1 MSVQKS
7 EGVTPKVAGA
17 GRKVVPQRDTLWL
30 SGADAINL
38 VFGIIIHVILTR
50 ALLSDDYGTFV
61 LLLDFFHIC
70 VILVDLGLPTLIAR
84 DGARLGNNLGSLT
97 SRVISLQFP
106 LMIMI
111 GLVGAYIGVMMFGG
125 WLVSAL
131 FLAIAAG
138 LQVITYSLRAG
149 MRALGEARWEA
160 IVRVADR
167 GVVALLMVCWAN
179 GTVEQFAQATLFGP
193 IVALGIT
200 GLIWF
205 RRIKPNLEEPSHSI
219 PEINRMGMQEL
230 VNTGL
235 PFLFAS
241 AALVI
246 NVRIEKLLLG
256 LFASPEDVAV
266 FQIAWLGFIAGYG
279 PILSLR
285 AVLLSWFGEVR
296 DDFDKL
302 SHRYRQSSIACVLL
316 CPIGIGIGMVIGP
329 IAFEALFPDYA
340 NVVNKPFLALLFAW
354 LFHAMASPSLALIQV
369 GEKPWNYTRILWAG
383 IALSAAAGLYLIPT
397 QSNSVMAAAVAACLA
412 SFFVFALSYY
422 GVRSGW
428 ATPFKD

>member
-1 MSVQKS
+1 MAEEEQFSK
-7 EGVTPKVAGA
+7 
-17 GRKVVPQRDTLWL
+17 RKVVPQRDTLWL
-30 SGADAINL
+30 SGADGINL
-38 VFGIIIHVILTR
+38 IFGIIIHVILTR

-61 LLLDFFHIC
+61 LLLDFFHVC

-84 DGARLGNNLGSLT
+84 DGARLGSNLGSLT
-97 SRVISLQFP
+97 SRVISIQFP
-106 LMIMI
+106 LMLMI
-111 GLVGAYIGVMMFGG
+111 GLLGAYIGVMMFGG

-131 FLAIAAG
+131 FLALAAG

-149 MRALGEARWEA
+149 MRSLGEARWEA

-167 GVVALLMVCWAN
+167 GVVAVLMVCWAN

-200 GLIWF
+200 GLIWL
-205 RRIKPNLEEPSHSI
+205 RKIKPSLQEPKQPI
-219 PEINRMGMQEL
+219 PEINGMRKQEL
-230 VNTGL
+230 VSTGL

-256 LFASPEDVAV
+256 LFAGPDDVAV

-296 DDFDKL
+296 DDFEKL
-302 SHRYRQSSIACVLL
+302 SHRYRQASIACVIL
-316 CPIGIGIGMVIGP
+316 CPIGIGIGMIIGP
-329 IAFEALFPDYA
+329 IGFEALFPDYA

-369 GEKPWNYTRILWAG
+369 GKKPWNYARILWAG
-383 IALSAAAGLYLIPT
+383 ISLSAAACLYLIPT
-397 QSNSVMAAAVAACLA
+397 QSNSVMGAAVAACLA
-412 SFFVFALSYY
+412 SFFVFALAFY
-422 GVRSGW
+422 GVRNGW
-428 ATPFKD
+428 ATPFNVKPMV

>member
-1 MSVQKS
+1 MAEEEQFPKR
-7 EGVTPKVAGA
+7 KVA
-17 GRKVVPQRDTLWL
+17 PQRDTLWL
-30 SGADAINL
+30 SGADGINL
-38 VFGIIIHVILTR
+38 IFGIIIHVILTR

-61 LLLDFFHIC
+61 LLLDFFHVC

-84 DGARLGNNLGSLT
+84 DGARLGSNLGSLT

-106 LMIMI
+106 LMLMI

-125 WLVSAL
+125 GLVSAL

-179 GTVEQFAQATLFGP
+179 GSVEQFAQATLFGP

-200 GLIWF
+200 GLIWL
-205 RRIKPNLEEPSHSI
+205 RRIKPNLEEPAQPI
-219 PEINRMGMQEL
+219 PEINGMGMQEL

-256 LFASPEDVAV
+256 LFAGPEDVAV

-302 SHRYRQSSIACVLL
+302 SHRYRQSSIACVIL
-316 CPIGIGIGMVIGP
+316 CPIGIGIGMIIGP

-383 IALSAAAGLYLIPT
+383 ISLSAAAGLYLIPT
-397 QSNSVMAAAVAACLA
+397 QSNSVMGAAVAACLA
-412 SFFVFALSYY
+412 SFFVFALSFY

-428 ATPFKD
+428 ATPFNDKPMM